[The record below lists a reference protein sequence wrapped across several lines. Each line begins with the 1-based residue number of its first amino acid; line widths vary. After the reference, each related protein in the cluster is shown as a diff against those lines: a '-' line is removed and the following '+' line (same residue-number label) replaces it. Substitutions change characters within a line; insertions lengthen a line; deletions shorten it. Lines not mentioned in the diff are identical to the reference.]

1 MIDAMALCPCC
12 LKGAHGKAA
21 AVRELIERGVDR
33 DRERRV
39 GAGVARLAEIEERAE
54 SERCVGRRARG
65 VLPQGRARQGGGG
78 GTSAAEDAGNH
89 SLMVASILPPGGG
102 KVGGGEER
110 RAVRSAGRDA
120 AGDLRA
126 RDRGCG
132 GRWRCALACG
142 RLDGSR
148 DALAKEPLHHRAK
161 VGSGQGRAGCGSVP
175 GVRMTAVSSLALR

>member
-1 MIDAMALCPCC
+1 MALCPCC

-39 GAGVARLAEIEERAE
+39 GVGVARLAEIEERAE
-54 SERCVGRRARG
+54 SERCVERRARG

-89 SLMVASILPPGGG
+89 SLMVDSILPPGGG

-120 AGDLRA
+120 RN
-126 RDRGCG
+126 RVT
-132 GRWRCALACG
+132 
-142 RLDGSR
+142 
-148 DALAKEPLHHRAK
+148 HN
-161 VGSGQGRAGCGSVP
+161 
-175 GVRMTAVSSLALR
+175 